1 MITLKPLALSL
12 TLLGALA
19 ASPAFAEVPQKAP
32 EIATAYAEKSG
43 WAAQKFMVA
52 AANPL
57 AADAGYQMLKQG
69 GSAIDAA
76 IATQLVLTLV
86 EPQSSGI
93 GGGAFL
99 LYSDRQGRA
108 GLRRAR
114 NGACRRRRTPVPEC
128 RRQPRLARHG
138 RGGRAFRGRA
148 GRAAHAG
155 TGAQGAWQAAVGDPV
170 RPRHQAGARRLSRQP
185 APPRPVELG
194 PGPEARPCRRRVFL

>member
-19 ASPAFAEVPQKAP
+19 AHPSFAEVPQKAP

-57 AADAGYQMLKQG
+57 AADAGYQMLKKG

-99 LYSDRQGRA
+99 LYSSAKGVQAFDGRETA
-108 GLRRAR
+108 PAAADEHLFQNADGSPVSRAT
-114 NGACRRRRTPVPEC
+114 GVV
-128 RRQPRLARHG
+128 
-138 RGGRAFRGRA
+138 GGRSV
-148 GRAAHAG
+148 
-155 TGAQGAWQAAVGDPV
+155 GAPGVL
-170 RPRHQAGARRLSRQP
+170 LS
-185 APPRPVELG
+185 LIHI
-194 PGPEARPCRRRVFL
+194 

>member
-19 ASPAFAEVPQKAP
+19 AYPSFAEVPQKAP

-57 AADAGYQMLKQG
+57 AADAGYQMLKRG

-86 EPQSSGI
+86 EPQS
-93 GGGAFL
+93 
-99 LYSDRQGRA
+99 
-108 GLRRAR
+108 
-114 NGACRRRRTPVPEC
+114 
-128 RRQPRLARHG
+128 
-138 RGGRAFRGRA
+138 
-148 GRAAHAG
+148 
-155 TGAQGAWQAAVGDPV
+155 
-170 RPRHQAGARRLSRQP
+170 
-185 APPRPVELG
+185 
-194 PGPEARPCRRRVFL
+194 

>member
-19 ASPAFAEVPQKAP
+19 AYPCFAEVPQKAP

-57 AADAGYQMLKQG
+57 AADAGYQMLKRG

-99 LYSDRQGRA
+99 LYSTAKGVQAFDGRETA
-108 GLRRAR
+108 PASADEHLFQNADGSPVSRATGVVADVPWVRRVCCACWNWRTR
-114 NGACRRRRTPVPEC
+114 NTASC
-128 RRQPRLARHG
+128 
-138 RGGRAFRGRA
+138 RGR
-148 GRAAHAG
+148 
-155 TGAQGAWQAAVGDPV
+155 PC
-170 RPRHQAGARRLSRQP
+170 S
-185 APPRPVELG
+185 APPSNWRTAAFPS
-194 PGPEARPCRRRVFL
+194 ASASTAC